1 MDEATSALDAETED
15 AITRM
20 IGELEGD
27 VTTIVIA
34 HRLSTVRDVDQVL
47 YLDRG
52 VIVAS
57 GSFDEVVATVPA
69 FRRQVSLMGMRAEN
83 FKSE

>member
-1 MDEATSALDAETED
+1 MDEATSALDAQTED

-27 VTTIVIA
+27 VTTIMIA
-34 HRLSTVRDVDQVL
+34 HRLSTVRDVDQVF

-52 VIVAS
+52 VIAAS
-57 GSFDEVVATVPA
+57 GSFEDVAGAVPA
-69 FRRQVSLMGMRAEN
+69 FQRQVSLMGMPA
-83 FKSE
+83 KGK